1 MDRIVIGSGLTKSEV
16 VLLRGG
22 ETRSWDI
29 TVGGGASFSL
39 AIVALPGAC
48 GDAVRPCAGDAAALP
63 AGGKS
68 IDCDIAVR
76 FDGEGGECQ
85 LRGLYLAGGS
95 SSVNIKVNMVHNL
108 PNCTSRQMFKG
119 ILSGEART
127 QFFGLINVP
136 EKCIGTEA
144 YQENHNLLL
153 SDTCRAQSLPQLEI
167 YADDVKCSHGATF
180 GRLNADELFY
190 MRSRGI
196 PEGEA
201 RRLQMVAFAGAVLEG
216 LPDDIVAAAL
226 AELARLV

>member
-1 MDRIVIGSGLTKSEV
+1 MDRIVIGAGQTRSEV

-22 ETRSWDI
+22 ENRSWDI

-39 AIVALPGAC
+39 TVVALPGTD
-48 GDAVRPCAGDAAALP
+48 G
-63 AGGKS
+63 S
-68 IDCDIAVR
+68 IGCDIAVR
-76 FDGEGGECQ
+76 FDGEGGEC
-85 LRGLYLAGGS
+85 LLKGLYLAGGKS
-95 SSVNIKVNMVHNL
+95 TVDIKVNMVHNL
-108 PNCTSRQMFKG
+108 PCCTSRQTFKG

-153 SDTCRAQSLPQLEI
+153 SDNCRAQSLPQLEI

-196 PEGEA
+196 PEAEA
-201 RRLQMVAFAGAVLEG
+201 RRLQMVAFAAGVLEG
-216 LPDDIVAAAL
+216 LPEEIVEEAL
-226 AELARLV
+226 AELERLV